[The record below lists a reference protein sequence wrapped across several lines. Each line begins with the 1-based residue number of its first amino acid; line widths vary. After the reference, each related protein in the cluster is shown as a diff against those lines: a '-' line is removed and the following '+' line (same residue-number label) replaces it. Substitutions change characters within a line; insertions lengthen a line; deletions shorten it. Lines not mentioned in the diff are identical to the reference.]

1 MLGQYA
7 AYIIP
12 AYAVSAAVIAGLT
25 VWTLLQYRRRLRD
38 IATLEKKG
46 VRRRA
51 ATRKGDG

>member
-7 AYIIP
+7 AYIVP

-25 VWTLLQYRRRLRD
+25 AWTLLQYRRRLRE
-38 IATLEKKG
+38 IATLEEKG